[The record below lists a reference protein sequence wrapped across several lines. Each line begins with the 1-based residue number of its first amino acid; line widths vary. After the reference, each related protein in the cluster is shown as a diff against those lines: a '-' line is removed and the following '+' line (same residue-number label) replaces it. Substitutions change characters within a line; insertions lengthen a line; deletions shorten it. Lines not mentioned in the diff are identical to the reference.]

1 MKIAIERFA
10 SDDDSTL
17 GLVRVGGGFA
27 CFSLEDQYR
36 AAKVAGETRIPAG
49 TYPVRVRTDPAS
61 KVNQHYAKEFPGF
74 HRGMLW
80 LQDVSGFE
88 WIYFHVGNVHQN
100 TEGCILVGRG
110 ANATPGSMSIQN
122 SVIAYRAFYEAV
134 IDAAEAGTLEVEII
148 DRDRKDTP

>member
-1 MKIAIERFA
+1 MKITVERFA
-10 SDDDSTL
+10 SDADSTL
-17 GLVRVGGGFA
+17 GLVWVDGVFK
-27 CFSLEDQYR
+27 CFTLEDQYR

-49 TYPVRVRTDPAS
+49 TYPVKVRRDGGVHDRY
-61 KVNQHYAKEFPGF
+61 VNQFPGF

-80 LQDVSGFE
+80 LQDVPGFE
-88 WIYFHVGNVHQN
+88 WIYFHVGNVHQD

-110 ANATPGSMSIQN
+110 ANATPGAMSIQN